1 MAICV
6 SYSKRA
12 RLGKY
17 AVYMSTRS
25 ICIKKNLLVP
35 WKQHKKW
42 MHAYLDEEE
51 EQWIPT
57 GKHLVS
63 VESESSTDSA

>member
-1 MAICV
+1 MPYTCLPGQYV
-6 SYSKRA
+6 SKE
-12 RLGKY
+12 
-17 AVYMSTRS
+17 
-25 ICIKKNLLVP
+25 LLVP

-42 MHAYLDEEE
+42 MQAYLHEEE
-51 EQWIPT
+51 EWIPT